1 MTSERPEEPRPTR
14 SRWTAGRVIAVV
26 AGSVLLVISFGF
38 IAGGAALTVASILRD
53 SDGYLMTDVVAISTP
68 GHAITS
74 ESISVETGPGVD
86 VPERL
91 IGDTRLVVTSAD
103 ERPLFVGIGR
113 SEDIAA
119 YLDGVRHSTID
130 GFDGRTPTYDT
141 ASGAAPA
148 TLPAD
153 AGIWVAST
161 TGTGPRTLT
170 WDVESGEWTIVVMN
184 ADGSAPVTAVAA
196 VGATVPALG
205 TAIGVLLGVGG
216 VLLLVA
222 LALLIGGLL
231 SASRAEPA
239 SDRQPVRSA
248 PGR

>member
-1 MTSERPEEPRPTR
+1 MADPAEEPRTR

-26 AGSVLLVISFGF
+26 VGSVLLVIALGLV
-38 IAGGAALTVASILRD
+38 AGGIALAVVSVQRD
-53 SDGYLMTDVVAISTP
+53 SDGYLMTDEVAISTP
-68 GHAITS
+68 GHAVNS
-74 ESISVETGPGVD
+74 ETIRVETGPGVD

-91 IGDTRLVVTSAD
+91 IGDARLVVTSAD

-113 SEDIAA
+113 SADVAA
-119 YLDGVRHSTID
+119 YLDGVQHSTID

-141 ASGAAPA
+141 VAGAAPT

-153 AGIWVAST
+153 AGIWAAST
-161 TGTGPRTLT
+161 SGSGPRALT
-170 WDVESGEWTIVVMN
+170 WDIESGDWTIVVMN

-196 VGATVPALG
+196 VGATVPVLG
-205 TAIGVLLGVGG
+205 ATMGVLLGVGG

-239 SDRQPVRSA
+239 NDRQPVRSA